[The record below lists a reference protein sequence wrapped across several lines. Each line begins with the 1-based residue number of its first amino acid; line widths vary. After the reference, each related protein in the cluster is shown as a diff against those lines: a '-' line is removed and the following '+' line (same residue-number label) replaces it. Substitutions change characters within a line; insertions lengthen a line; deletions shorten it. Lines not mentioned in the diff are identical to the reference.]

1 MLGKLYISLHCIEYC
16 YFPCLCYCWSRCLVF
31 VVFPSAL
38 DFYFLLGCH
47 LSGCACGDFR
57 FCFCFCF
64 VFFICLDFCFLPA
77 CQVGADLRIHPS
89 SGLLF
94 PFERSRLYYIF
105 TNNTISLCLL
115 KCKTETCLII
125 TEYIFI
131 CCLLWQSSSLFSKK
145 TCWGKILYGQ
155 IVNCPS
161 RWSLYCHLD
170 FCIYHLYREILYSKK
185 KI

>member
-38 DFYFLLGCH
+38 GFYFLLGCH

-64 VFFICLDFCFLPA
+64 VFFICLDFRFLPA

-105 TNNTISLCLL
+105 TNNTISICLL
-115 KCKTETCLII
+115 KCKIETFLII

-131 CCLLWQSSSLFSKK
+131 CCLLWKSSPLFSKK
-145 TCWGKILYGQ
+145 HVEVKF
-155 IVNCPS
+155 
-161 RWSLYCHLD
+161 D
-170 FCIYHLYREILYSKK
+170 MDK
-185 KI
+185 

>member
-1 MLGKLYISLHCIEYC
+1 MINSAKICPKQNKGFASKNFVLGKLYISLHCIEYC

-115 KCKTETCLII
+115 KCKIETFFNNHGIYFYLLP
-125 TEYIFI
+125 TLTKFLYIF
-131 CCLLWQSSSLFSKK
+131 QK
-145 TCWGKILYGQ
+145 TCS
-155 IVNCPS
+155 NC
-161 RWSLYCHLD
+161 
-170 FCIYHLYREILYSKK
+170 
-185 KI
+185 